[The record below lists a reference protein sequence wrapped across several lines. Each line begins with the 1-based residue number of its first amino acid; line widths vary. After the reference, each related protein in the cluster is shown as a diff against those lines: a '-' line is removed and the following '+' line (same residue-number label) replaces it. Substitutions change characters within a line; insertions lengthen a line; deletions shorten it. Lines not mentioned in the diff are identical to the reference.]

1 MIVVHGGYN
10 DYYIFHSQSSQ
21 QRAADP
27 SRWNMVRRDYDPFDT
42 NSPLLWTP
50 LVTPEARSQAL
61 RDNKGCCSSCHG
73 IDHSF
78 KHCPQYLISGGGY
91 LNPQLGQLLLGDN
104 GDACRRWQQRMRSRR
119 CHVNPIGG
127 GNTHTLVAFFQ
138 PPANFSRRN
147 DNNIRSRNNHGGNT
161 HEPSRKNSNI
171 TTGNDSSTQD
181 RSYITNRTV
190 NARSPRSVK
199 IPETQE
205 MRPNLSP
212 YQPNN
217 GTLPAPFLGS
227 RGSWHKLLWR
237 LAQ

>member
-127 GNTHTLVAFFQ
+127 GNTHTHWLLSS
-138 PPANFSRRN
+138 NRRQISP
-147 DNNIRSRNNHGGNT
+147 DAMTITFVVVTTTEAT
-161 HEPSRKNSNI
+161 HTSLREKNRI
-171 TTGNDSSTQD
+171 
-181 RSYITNRTV
+181 
-190 NARSPRSVK
+190 
-199 IPETQE
+199 
-205 MRPNLSP
+205 
-212 YQPNN
+212 
-217 GTLPAPFLGS
+217 
-227 RGSWHKLLWR
+227 
-237 LAQ
+237 